1 MCIDVSDV
9 WYVRVLQGL
18 ISFVYQ
24 LPFQFCGINS
34 PSKLLLIWNTEMLC
48 YFFLPLDFPPVK
60 GFTALLY
67 FYWYVICT
75 RVSPRTIRWYCTW
88 SRSRKILLRNLDNWQ
103 CRGQYLYHGY
113 YYHCNPTCWRR
124 DLKLA
129 PSCFWCRQKFL
140 LTCNII
146 TVFLLA
152 RQTSKWMNSSK
163 VWS

>member
-1 MCIDVSDV
+1 MAREGFAGTDIICIATAFP
-9 WYVRVLQGL
+9 VLCDKQ
-18 ISFVYQ
+18 
-24 LPFQFCGINS
+24 PF
-34 PSKLLLIWNTEMLC
+34 KTVTNTEHRGT
-48 YFFLPLDFPPVK
+48 FLPLNFPPVK

-75 RVSPRTIRWYCTW
+75 GVSPRTIRRYCTR
-88 SRSRKILLRNLDNWQ
+88 SRSCKILLRNLDNWQ

-152 RQTSKWMNSSK
+152 RQINKWMTSSK